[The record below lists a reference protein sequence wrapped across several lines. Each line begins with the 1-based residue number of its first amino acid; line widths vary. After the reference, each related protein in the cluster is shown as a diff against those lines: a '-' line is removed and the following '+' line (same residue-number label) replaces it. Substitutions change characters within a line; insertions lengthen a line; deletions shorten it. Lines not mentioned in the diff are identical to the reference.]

1 MKYKINNSMRTGEFE
16 SKFGKMVKYTV
27 QFDGEAEAVEIVQK
41 PESPEPKTGDEV
53 EGDIETTQYGRKF
66 KRERQGYNGGGGK
79 SDPATQK
86 AIIRQ
91 NSLTNAVAYCT
102 AKANLMEQKEALK
115 YLTGKGVIQT
125 ATYFAKY
132 SEGNVTVVTESEKKE
147 ELPEKDV
154 DETPPAPTDNEINIE
169 DLPF

>member
-1 MKYKINNSMRTGEFE
+1 MKYKISNSMRTGEFE

-41 PESPEPKTGDEV
+41 PDSPEPKTGDEV

-102 AKANLMEQKEALK
+102 AKANLMEQKKALE
-115 YLTGKGVIQT
+115 YLTGKQVMQV

-132 SEGNVTVVTESEKKE
+132 SEGSVTVVTESEKKE
-147 ELPEKDV
+147 EIPEQQV
-154 DETPPAPTDNEINIE
+154 DETPPPPTDNEINIE